1 MATPRKTSTET
12 NRGLCAGREEG
23 FVPAVVMEGELTAV
37 TTPHI
42 ANHMSLFRSWFDASD

>member
-23 FVPAVVMEGELTAV
+23 FVLTVVMEGALTAD
-37 TTPHI
+37 TMPHI
-42 ANHMSLFRSWFDASD
+42 SKHMSLFRSCFDAND